1 MPHTWILNYLELY
14 KNSTGP
20 KSCHQEFNGD
30 LANKLNG
37 KKKMYNR
44 EKIKATGIKTEALR
58 SRKLLM
64 IHGGFHPKSGTLR
77 LYAKSKEGGVGLVSV
92 RTTIQNETTNIN
104 EYIRKMAATD
114 HMLSE
119 YIRQQK
125 PEKRR
130 STGTGT
136 IIKRTGPCVECT
148 TGR

>member
-1 MPHTWILNYLELY
+1 
-14 KNSTGP
+14 
-20 KSCHQEFNGD
+20 
-30 LANKLNG
+30 
-37 KKKMYNR
+37 
-44 EKIKATGIKTEALR
+44 
-58 SRKLLM
+58 M

-77 LYAKSKEGGVGLVSV
+77 LYAKSKEGSVGLVSV

-136 IIKRTGPCVECT
+136 IIKGQVPAWNVPLADRRVADI
-148 TGR
+148 